1 MKEIIRMKETKNI
14 SKFSLFEDNYKKDKK
29 RFIIKILVMYCEYKL
44 RLFDLIQNKTIETLT
59 NVDLFS
65 IRNYTIENDNGENFV
80 MSKDIF
86 TVDKQS
92 NIIQCNLIKEEK
104 KKNGFILSYIPL
116 IPNNDNKIKI
126 LGMETYG
133 KYMAIIYTYIENDD
147 VHNGLFLSII
157 RPDDREDKI
166 NKKDIITLDPRKTKY
181 IKDNFIIKIS
191 SNEKYVIIGFLNI
204 SEIKVYQIDTFVE
217 ESFFVLDQNNIKDL
231 TILPSYIGE
240 YMIYRVGNEVFL
252 KEYTINISP
261 KPTTSRQLITT
272 ESNQIDCIDIFVN
285 KKVST
290 NTLIQNQVKLIQSS
304 YQIFIL
310 CGLKNSNIDIWNFTH
325 DININLS
332 DFENSFKKIKYIKSL
347 RGNDKPI
354 LQLKYNGYG
363 KIISL
368 DNKNTFL
375 FNNLYVNGENT
386 ITMNNYIL
394 GFNNDVNTNKTRTSK
409 KIHEDI
415 KNEILINCIENID
428 VIFCIMIY
436 KNDLYKKFSN
446 DSLINLISD
455 YPKRLKNNPKKDDIE
470 NLNGYPKKDDIENL
484 NGYPKKDDI
493 ENLNDD
499 TINIKRRILYERINI
514 DEIYIYLQYTLE
526 ILYKYYEKNKNNIQ
540 NYFNTFSLLR
550 NQRESYP
557 FLLYNKSLVNAPN
570 NPILDNFTIYI
581 LNQLHEL
588 EHPLLNYFLS
598 IRKHLV
604 IFDENHSIIGALLL
618 TIKALLFIIKKYIKF
633 TITTNFLLTI
643 NTKNYRKNFD
653 MVILS
658 LDEQFFNKVE
668 RLLNK
673 IPNRKRYNIYHIN
686 NTINSMKHIQDM
698 SKEKL
703 EALQFFTNFST
714 KELKKL
720 KKFGSNETLKY
731 KVYKHITPLDVDD
744 RVEARYKGSEWYA
757 GRITRVHRDG
767 TMDVKYDD
775 GDRENR
781 LLPENVRRHPDS
793 ITDDHPNQN
802 TNNKKLELLK
812 NNKNTTKK
820 RGFFRRTFNKF
831 KSFKKNIH
839 KNRIKKRTM
848 KNIENKNIQVTDKD
862 LSIVEYLK
870 NYKDIEDFTDE
881 DKNAILI
888 LMDKSIKKELFDM
901 LSKY

>member
-1 MKEIIRMKETKNI
+1 MEEIIRIKETKNI
-14 SKFSLFEDNYKKDKK
+14 SKFSLFEDNYKKGKK

-44 RLFDLIQNKTIETLT
+44 RLFDLIQDKTIKTLT
-59 NVDLFS
+59 NVDFFS
-65 IRNYTIENDNGENFV
+65 VRNYTIENDNEENFV
-80 MSKDIF
+80 LSKDIF

-104 KKNGFILSYIPL
+104 GKDGFILSYIPL

-147 VHNGLFLSII
+147 HNGLFLSII
-157 RPDDREDKI
+157 MIPDDRGDVI
-166 NKKDIITLDPRKTKY
+166 NQKDIQLDTRKIKY

-191 SNEKYVIIGFLNI
+191 SNEKYVIIGFLNT
-204 SEIKVYQIDTFVE
+204 SLNTSAIKVYQIDPLVE
-217 ESFFVLDQNNIKDL
+217 KSFFVLDQNNIKDL

-240 YMIYRVGNEVFL
+240 YMIYRVDNEVFL
-252 KEYTINISP
+252 KEYTDDPKINMSP
-261 KPTTSRQLITT
+261 KPTTSKQLITT
-272 ESNQIDCIDIFVN
+272 GRNQIDCIDIFVN
-285 KKVST
+285 RKRTT
-290 NTLIQNQVKLIQSS
+290 NTLIQSS

-325 DININLS
+325 DIDTINLS
-332 DFENSFKKIKYIKSL
+332 DFENSFEKIKYIKSL

-368 DNKNTFL
+368 DDKNTFR
-375 FNNLYVNGENT
+375 FNDLYVNGENA
-386 ITMNNYIL
+386 ITMNNYIY
-394 GFNNDVNTNKTRTSK
+394 GFNNNVNTNSSK
-409 KIHEDI
+409 KIHEDD
-415 KNEILINCIENID
+415 KNETFLNLIENID

-470 NLNGYPKKDDIENL
+470 NLNGY
-484 NGYPKKDDI
+484 
-493 ENLNDD
+493 
-499 TINIKRRILYERINI
+499 TINIKGQILNKRINI

-526 ILYKYYEKNKNNIQ
+526 ILYKYYKKNENNIQ

-570 NPILDNFTIYI
+570 KPILDNFTIYI

-658 LDEQFFNKVE
+658 LDKQFFNKVK

-673 IPNRKRYNIYHIN
+673 IPNHKRYTIYHIN
-686 NTINSMKHIQDM
+686 NTINSMKHIQSM

-720 KKFGSNETLKY
+720 KNFGNNERLKY
-731 KVYKHITPLDVDD
+731 TVYDFKQLEQDNHSQNML
-744 RVEARYKGSEWYA
+744 
-757 GRITRVHRDG
+757 
-767 TMDVKYDD
+767 
-775 GDRENR
+775 GDH
-781 LLPENVRRHPDS
+781 L
-793 ITDDHPNQN
+793 NQN

-848 KNIENKNIQVTDKD
+848 KNIENNNIKVIDKD

>member
-1 MKEIIRMKETKNI
+1 
-14 SKFSLFEDNYKKDKK
+14 
-29 RFIIKILVMYCEYKL
+29 MYCEYKL
-44 RLFDLIQNKTIETLT
+44 RLFDLIQDKTIKTLT
-59 NVDLFS
+59 NVDFFS
-65 IRNYTIENDNGENFV
+65 VRNYTIENDNEENFV
-80 MSKDIF
+80 LSKDIF

-104 KKNGFILSYIPL
+104 GKDGFILSYIPL

-147 VHNGLFLSII
+147 HNGLFLSII
-157 RPDDREDKI
+157 MIPDDRGDVI
-166 NKKDIITLDPRKTKY
+166 NQKDIQLDTRKIKY

-191 SNEKYVIIGFLNI
+191 SNEKYVIIGFLNT
-204 SEIKVYQIDTFVE
+204 SLNTSAIKVYQIDPLVE
-217 ESFFVLDQNNIKDL
+217 KSFFVLDQNNIKDL

-240 YMIYRVGNEVFL
+240 YMIYRVDNEVFL
-252 KEYTINISP
+252 KEYTDDPKINMSP
-261 KPTTSRQLITT
+261 KPTTSKQLITT
-272 ESNQIDCIDIFVN
+272 GRNQIDCIDIFVN
-285 KKVST
+285 RKRTT
-290 NTLIQNQVKLIQSS
+290 NTLIQSS

-325 DININLS
+325 DIDTINLS
-332 DFENSFKKIKYIKSL
+332 DFENSFEKIKYIKSL

-368 DNKNTFL
+368 DDKNTFR
-375 FNNLYVNGENT
+375 FNDLYVNGENA
-386 ITMNNYIL
+386 ITMNNYIY
-394 GFNNDVNTNKTRTSK
+394 GFNNNVNTNSSK
-409 KIHEDI
+409 KIHEDD
-415 KNEILINCIENID
+415 KNETFLNLIENID

-470 NLNGYPKKDDIENL
+470 NLNGY
-484 NGYPKKDDI
+484 
-493 ENLNDD
+493 
-499 TINIKRRILYERINI
+499 TINIKGQILNKRINI

-526 ILYKYYEKNKNNIQ
+526 ILYKYYKKNENNIQ

-570 NPILDNFTIYI
+570 KPILDNFTIYI

-658 LDEQFFNKVE
+658 LDKQFFNKVK

-673 IPNRKRYNIYHIN
+673 IPNHKRYTIYHIN
-686 NTINSMKHIQDM
+686 NTINSMKHIQSM

-720 KKFGSNETLKY
+720 KNFGNNERLKY
-731 KVYKHITPLDVDD
+731 TVYDFKQLEQDNHSQNML
-744 RVEARYKGSEWYA
+744 
-757 GRITRVHRDG
+757 
-767 TMDVKYDD
+767 
-775 GDRENR
+775 GDH
-781 LLPENVRRHPDS
+781 L
-793 ITDDHPNQN
+793 NQN

-848 KNIENKNIQVTDKD
+848 KNIENNNIKVIDKD

>member
-44 RLFDLIQNKTIETLT
+44 RLFDLIQNKTIKTLT

-65 IRNYTIENDNGENFV
+65 IRNYTIENDNGENFA

-104 KKNGFILSYIPL
+104 GKDGFILSYIPL
-116 IPNNDNKIKI
+116 ISNNDNKIKI

-147 VHNGLFLSII
+147 HNGLFLSIMI
-157 RPDDREDKI
+157 PDDRGDVI
-166 NKKDIITLDPRKTKY
+166 NKKDIQLDTRKIKY

-204 SEIKVYQIDTFVE
+204 SKIKVYQIDPLVE
-217 ESFFVLDQNNIKDL
+217 KSFFVLDQNNIKDL

-252 KEYTINISP
+252 KEYTDDPKINISH
-261 KPTTSRQLITT
+261 KPTISRQLITT
-272 ESNQIDCIDIFVN
+272 GINQIDCIDIFVN
-285 KKVST
+285 KKVTT
-290 NTLIQNQVKLIQSS
+290 NTLIQSS

-325 DININLS
+325 DIDTINLP
-332 DFENSFKKIKYIKSL
+332 DFENSFEKIKYIKSL

-375 FNNLYVNGENT
+375 FNNLYVNGENA

-394 GFNNDVNTNKTRTSK
+394 GFNNNVNTNFSK
-409 KIHEDI
+409 KIHEDD
-415 KNEILINCIENID
+415 KNETFLNLIEELNKIIY
-428 VIFCIMIY
+428 IMIY
-436 KNDLYKKFSN
+436 TKDLYTKFSN
-446 DSLINLISD
+446 NSLINLISD
-455 YPKRLKNNPKKDDIE
+455 D
-470 NLNGYPKKDDIENL
+470 
-484 NGYPKKDDI
+484 PKKDDI

-499 TINIKRRILYERINI
+499 TINIKRQILYKRINI
-514 DEIYIYLQYTLE
+514 DEIYIYLQSTLE
-526 ILYKYYEKNKNNIQ
+526 ILYKYYKKNENNIQ
-540 NYFNTFSLLR
+540 TYFNTFLVYNESLVNEHNKSLV
-550 NQRESYP
+550 NKH
-557 FLLYNKSLVNAPN
+557 NKSLVNAPN

-598 IRKHLV
+598 IQKNLV

-658 LDEQFFNKVE
+658 LDEQFFNKVK

-673 IPNRKRYNIYHIN
+673 IPNHKRYTIYHIN
-686 NTINSMKHIQDM
+686 NTINSMKHIQSM

-720 KKFGSNETLKY
+720 KKFGNNETLKY
-731 KVYKHITPLDVDD
+731 KVYVFKQLKKDNHSQKML
-744 RVEARYKGSEWYA
+744 
-757 GRITRVHRDG
+757 
-767 TMDVKYDD
+767 
-775 GDRENR
+775 GDN
-781 LLPENVRRHPDS
+781 
-793 ITDDHPNQN
+793 TNQN

-820 RGFFRRTFNKF
+820 RGFFGRTFNKF
-831 KSFKKNIH
+831 KSSKKNNH

-848 KNIENKNIQVTDKD
+848 KKGMMKNIENIEVIDKD